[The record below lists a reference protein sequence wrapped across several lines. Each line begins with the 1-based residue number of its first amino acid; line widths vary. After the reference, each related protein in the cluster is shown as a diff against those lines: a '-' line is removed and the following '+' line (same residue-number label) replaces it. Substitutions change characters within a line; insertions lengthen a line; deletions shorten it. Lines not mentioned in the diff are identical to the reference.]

1 MSNSLSSLLNCLLN
15 LPLPTADV
23 ILGELLW
30 LSLRFLGWTFTC
42 GTDGLPYGKTYGSF
56 SF

>member
-30 LSLRFLGWTFTC
+30 LSLRFFGWTFTC